1 MDSIS
6 CWGENGGPPWRNA
19 SPRDLYPRPLQR
31 VPPCSSGEGLFDI
44 AGGDHYNHA
53 MGEIDRRGSSR
64 SGACRSRE
72 WLWLILAVGFV
83 SVGCK
88 REMSL
93 EDLHELEGVYHVRGD
108 TKPFSGIAHETFA
121 NGQMKYSG
129 EFRNGRLE
137 GRTIAWHENGQ
148 KRMEAEFAHGELNG
162 KSTRWHENGK
172 KREETQFKNGLPH
185 GEKRLWFANG
195 AIRFTGRFQGGK
207 YHGWLT
213 GWDEQGRIQYR
224 IACREGKP
232 HGEYRT
238 WHANGRRKEQGRCCQ
253 GRPDGIWTRWYANGR
268 MKGEIA
274 FRNGERH
281 GVQARWHESGGR
293 QFRGEWRAW
302 SEDGRPEDFRTHYLL
317 KGLFPGNPLTREK
330 APLTSPF
337 PPGARSELTSLQ
349 GKTLQT
355 LEKIGDS
362 GLYAMEYFGGYG
374 FEEMLAAGLRP
385 WEGDWFW
392 EARNDSDP
400 EHACSAIV
408 GLDISGNRAL
418 LGSNMD
424 WRDSM
429 PLILFTHPPGAYA
442 SVSMVP
448 ADDLVH
454 GGRDIRLAPLPERRA
469 LLAAPDFP
477 HSGVNERG
485 LAIASMAIF
494 DGGETRI
501 EPFKATLKGSQMIRL
516 VLDYAASVPEAIAL
530 FENYNNS
537 SAFGS
542 HYLLADAAGRSAII
556 EYPGGNLDV
565 IRSREP
571 WQVATNFIVGHD
583 APEAVMRQCWRYQKA
598 YQALKASRGSVS
610 PQGAMNILQSISSP
624 DGHATQW
631 SVVYGLATG
640 DVLLSVARNYGELKK
655 FKIKK

>member
-1 MDSIS
+1 
-6 CWGENGGPPWRNA
+6 
-19 SPRDLYPRPLQR
+19 
-31 VPPCSSGEGLFDI
+31 
-44 AGGDHYNHA
+44 

-72 WLWLILAVGFV
+72 WLWLVLAVGFV

-93 EDLHELEGVYHVRGD
+93 EDLHELEGVYHVRGEK
-108 TKPFSGIAHETFA
+108 KPFSGVARKAFA
-121 NGQMKYSG
+121 NGRMKYLS

-137 GRTIAWHENGQ
+137 GKSIAWSEDGQ
-148 KRMEAEFAHGELNG
+148 RKMEAEFTQGRLNG
-162 KSTRWHENGK
+162 NLTRWHENGK
-172 KREETQFKNGLPH
+172 KMEEARFRNGVPH
-185 GEKRLWFANG
+185 GDKILWFENG
-195 AIRFTGRFQGGK
+195 AIRFRGQFLEGNLHGR
-207 YHGWLT
+207 LT
-213 GWDEQGRIQYR
+213 GWDEQGRMRYR
-224 IACREGKP
+224 IACRQGKP

-238 WHANGRRKEQGRCCQ
+238 WHANGARKEQGACRQ
-253 GRPDGIWTRWYANGR
+253 GIPEGIWTRWHANGR
-268 MKGEIA
+268 MKEEVA

-281 GVQARWHESGGR
+281 GAQVRWHENGGR
-293 QFRGEWRAW
+293 QFQGEWRAGRPCGEWRAW
-302 SEDGRPEDFRTHYLL
+302 GEDGWPEDFRNHYLL
-317 KGLFPGNPLTREK
+317 KGLFPGNPLAGEK
-330 APLTSPF
+330 TPISGNF
-337 PPGARSELTSLQ
+337 RPGTHAGLSLFQ
-349 GKTLQT
+349 EKTLQT

-362 GLYAMEYFGGYG
+362 GLYTMEYFGGYG
-374 FEEMLAAGLRP
+374 FEEKLAAGLRP

-400 EHACSAIV
+400 GHACSAIA

-494 DGGETRI
+494 DGGDTRI
-501 EPFKATLKGSQMIRL
+501 DPLKVTLKGSQMIRL
-516 VLDYAASVPEAIAL
+516 VLDYAADVPEAIAL

-542 HYLLADAAGRSAII
+542 HYLLADATGRSAII
-556 EYPGGNLDV
+556 EYPGGDLDV

-571 WQVATNFIVGHD
+571 WQVATNFNVGHD
-583 APEAVMRQCWRYQKA
+583 DPEKNLRQCWRYQKA
-598 YQALKASRGSVS
+598 YQALKGSRGSVS
-610 PQGAMNILQSISSP
+610 PPEAMNILKSISSS
-624 DGHATQW
+624 DGHVTQW
-631 SVVYGLATG
+631 SVVYGLAAG